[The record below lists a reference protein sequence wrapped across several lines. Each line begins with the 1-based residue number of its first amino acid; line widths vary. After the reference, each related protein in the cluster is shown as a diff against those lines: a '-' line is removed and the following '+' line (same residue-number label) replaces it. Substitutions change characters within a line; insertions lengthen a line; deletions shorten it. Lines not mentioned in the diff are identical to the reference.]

1 MNGKLGACFT
11 ILIFLGS
18 IGAIPAFASSASTAA
33 ARNPVEVTGC
43 LKQGPAA
50 KEYLLRTADGKTWG
64 IIETNMMMNNY
75 LDHSVT
81 IAGNLM
87 RPTADERAAGGAQHF
102 LRAYDLVV
110 ESDSCKQ

>member
-1 MNGKLGACFT
+1 
-11 ILIFLGS
+11 
-18 IGAIPAFASSASTAA
+18 
-33 ARNPVEVTGC
+33 
-43 LKQGPAA
+43 
-50 KEYLLRTADGKTWG
+50 
-64 IIETNMMMNNY
+64 MMMNNY